1 MAKYQVPQFLEVEDT
16 IFGPFTLKQFLYA
29 AAGLAMA
36 FIFWTTMPRVLAI
49 AVGLPIVLLFFGLAF
64 YQINNRPLAFFIET
78 GLRFLFSPK
87 LYLWKKHD
95 KSPEKRAAEILHH
108 ATQSVPKIT
117 NSKLKDLS
125 WGLDIHETLETL
137 GDIGEVGKRQ

>member
-1 MAKYQVPQFLEVEDT
+1 MAKYQVPQFLEVEDK

-87 LYLWKKHD
+87 LYYGRNVTSLQRSVQQRYYTTQHRVFPRSPTASSRIYRGDSTFMRHLKH
-95 KSPEKRAAEILHH
+95 S
-108 ATQSVPKIT
+108 
-117 NSKLKDLS
+117 
-125 WGLDIHETLETL
+125 GTL
-137 GDIGEVGKRQ
+137 GK